1 MLDSLKT
8 WKVAVRMEKPPFLCS
23 GHTWTALL
31 CLLLALSKAS
41 FVALVGQG
49 QLSCGVAL
57 CHLPG
62 QHSCAKGAL
71 GRRGDEPVAVTV
83 ALRGTA
89 VPPAELLPRR
99 LAAWGRG

>member
-1 MLDSLKT
+1 MLESLKT

-41 FVALVGQG
+41 FALVGQG
-49 QLSCGVAL
+49 QLSYGVAL
-57 CHLPG
+57 RHLPG
-62 QHSCAKGAL
+62 PHSCVKGAL

-83 ALRGTA
+83 SLRGTA
-89 VPPAELLPRR
+89 VPPAELLPRQ
-99 LAAWGRG
+99 LAARGRG